1 MSNYMQHIFFLNQ
14 RNIPIPLVR
23 VSGVDPSAL
32 HPRQLSQELA
42 ELPQLPELEPDL
54 GSSS

>member
-1 MSNYMQHIFFLNQ
+1 MHHIFFLNQ
-14 RNIPIPLVR
+14 RNIPIPLVQ

-54 GSSS
+54 RSSS

>member
-1 MSNYMQHIFFLNQ
+1 MSNYVHHIIFLNQ

-32 HPRQLSQELA
+32 HPGQLSQELA

-54 GSSS
+54 GSST

>member
-1 MSNYMQHIFFLNQ
+1 MHHIFILNQ
-14 RNIPIPLVR
+14 RNIAIPLVG

-32 HPRQLSQELA
+32 HSGQLGQELA
-42 ELPQLPELEPDL
+42 KLPQLPELEPDL

>member
-1 MSNYMQHIFFLNQ
+1 MHHIFILNQ
-14 RNIPIPLVR
+14 RNIAIPLVG

-32 HPRQLSQELA
+32 HSGQLGQELA

>member
-1 MSNYMQHIFFLNQ
+1 MSNYMHHIFFLNQ
-14 RNIPIPLVR
+14 RNIAIPLVR

-32 HPRQLSQELA
+32 HSGQLGQELA

>member
-1 MSNYMQHIFFLNQ
+1 MSNYMHHIFFLNQ
-14 RNIPIPLVR
+14 RNIAIPLVG

-32 HPRQLSQELA
+32 HSGQLGQELA